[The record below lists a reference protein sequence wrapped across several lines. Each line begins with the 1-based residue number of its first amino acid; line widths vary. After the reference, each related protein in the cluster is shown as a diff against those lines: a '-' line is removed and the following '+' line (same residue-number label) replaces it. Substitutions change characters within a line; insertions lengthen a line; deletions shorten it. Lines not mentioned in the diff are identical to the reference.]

1 MQNSRNIIPI
11 QDPLMA
17 AGRAGFTPHRILR
30 GRRLRRPAGNFPNTR
45 YP

>member
-1 MQNSRNIIPI
+1 MQNPRNMAQV

-17 AGRAGFTPHRILR
+17 SGRGGFPPHRPLR